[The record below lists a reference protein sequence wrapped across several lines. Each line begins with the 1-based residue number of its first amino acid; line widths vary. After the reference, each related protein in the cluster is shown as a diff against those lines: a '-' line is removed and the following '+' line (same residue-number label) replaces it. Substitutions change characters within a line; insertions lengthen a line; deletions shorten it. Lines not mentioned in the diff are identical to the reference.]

1 VCAAGE
7 VRVQGCIL
15 HRLGKLF
22 ALGLQVIWQC
32 GLQVM
37 QFQIRLGTLAPLA
50 NEKFSSTVGRFLM
63 LAQVSADRCTVVAR

>member
-15 HRLGKLF
+15 HRLGRLF
-22 ALGLQVIWQC
+22 AVGLQVIW
-32 GLQVM
+32 

-63 LAQVSADRCTVVAR
+63 LAQVSA